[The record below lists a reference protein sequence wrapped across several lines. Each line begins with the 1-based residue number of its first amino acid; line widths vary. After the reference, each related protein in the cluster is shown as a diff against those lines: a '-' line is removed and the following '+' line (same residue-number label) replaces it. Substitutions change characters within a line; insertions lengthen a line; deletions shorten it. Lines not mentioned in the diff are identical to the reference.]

1 MGFTLKPLI
10 SSIHDACCA
19 PNIPLIAHFIPATS
33 VGLLSDFSGKPL
45 SLLRTSG
52 RRCSEVTCFRFH
64 KRGRREYQ
72 SRVCLAL
79 IFS

>member
-45 SLLRTSG
+45 SLVTSPHIWSSVLRGYMLS
-52 RRCSEVTCFRFH
+52 
-64 KRGRREYQ
+64 
-72 SRVCLAL
+72 
-79 IFS
+79 FS